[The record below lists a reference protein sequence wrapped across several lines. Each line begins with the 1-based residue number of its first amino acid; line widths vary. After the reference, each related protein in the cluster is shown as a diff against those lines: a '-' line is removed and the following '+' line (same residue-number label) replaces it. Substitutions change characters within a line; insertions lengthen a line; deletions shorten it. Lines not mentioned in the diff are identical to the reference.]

1 MAQALTRTRA
11 GKGVSAGPGR
21 ACLHAV
27 SGPRWG
33 RPQLASSLLAVSGI
47 AAMVVALILD
57 PGRARSAAGQVWSPF
72 VLVAGLLLVGLVAD
86 DDGLFSA
93 VGHRLA
99 VLAPDAGALFAA
111 AAVTIALVTALL
123 NLDTSVVFLTPVLV
137 HAARSRGWDEA
148 PMLVGCLLLANAG
161 SLLLPGSNLTNL
173 MVLGHLHLSGG
184 QFLRRMLLP
193 WAGSVLVT
201 GSTIAVVEWTVRRRR
216 GTRTGGKEGVPPEPA
231 RLTGG
236 LGIAAVVVATGLILV
251 SPSPALP
258 VLAVGVVVAGVRLVQ
273 RRNQLSNV
281 LDILGIPVLIGL
293 FGIAVALGTLGRAW
307 SGPVTLLSHLDAV
320 NSAIVAAGASIV
332 VNNLPAAALL
342 AAHVPPHP
350 FALLVGLNIGPNLFV
365 TGSLAWFLWW
375 RTATAAGAN
384 PPVARAVVLGLISVP
399 MAMTAALALLAPTG
413 AL

>member
-1 MAQALTRTRA
+1 MF
-11 GKGVSAGPGR
+11 
-21 ACLHAV
+21 AV
-27 SGPRWG
+27 SGLPSSRIQ
-33 RPQLASSLLAVSGI
+33 RASSLVAVLGV
-47 AAMVVALILD
+47 AAGAVAIVLD
-57 PGRARSAAGQVWSPF
+57 SGRAWSAAGQVWSPF

-86 DDGLFSA
+86 NDGLFSV

-99 VLAPDAGALFAA
+99 ALAPDAVVLLVAA
-111 AAVTIALVTALL
+111 TVTIALVTALL

-148 PMLVGCLLLANAG
+148 PLLVACLLLANAG

-184 QFLRRMLLP
+184 QFLGRMLLP

-201 GSTIAVVEWTVRRRR
+201 GSTIAVVEWTMWRRR
-216 GTRTGGKEGVPPEPA
+216 GTRTGGKEVVPPQPA
-231 RLTGG
+231 RLSGG

-251 SPSPALP
+251 LPSPALP
-258 VLAVGVVVAGVRLVQ
+258 VLAVGVIVAGVHLVL
-273 RRNQLSNV
+273 RRNRLSNV
-281 LDILGIPVLIGL
+281 RDILGTPVLIGL

-320 NSAIVAAGASIV
+320 NAAVVAAGASIV

-342 AAHVPPHP
+342 AARVPPHP

-375 RTATAAGAN
+375 RTATAAGAD

-399 MAMTAALALLAPTG
+399 IAMAAALALLVPTG
-413 AL
+413 PL